1 MMQVVRLAGLRT
13 QKILVILLCIGAGIV
28 SAAVE
33 DYQGK
38 PIASITFEPDLLTF
52 SASELA
58 EIVSLKTGEPLRLT
72 DVRATIGRLFAT
84 GRYDDIA
91 VDARLE
97 NGQVAITFL
106 TKANWFV
113 GQVAVQGA
121 SPPPTSGQLVNAT
134 ELKLGTLFREDS
146 LDLAGSNLKKLLA
159 SNGLFEADISS
170 RVMHEDRIQQANIYF
185 EIVPGRRARFGPPV
199 IKGDFTIPESK
210 LVSATH
216 WEGWFGWQKVTDE
229 RTQNGLQRLQESF
242 QGKDYLTARV
252 SLDELK
258 YDPATRTVTPYL
270 QITQGPVVRVEAI
283 GAKVSQ
289 GRLKKLIPVFE
300 EQTVDRELLLE
311 GAGELTE
318 YFQTKGYFD
327 TKVNFVSEKAADGQ
341 LHIQYSIARGQ
352 RHKLVKVT
360 IEGNRYFDRKTIVER
375 MIVAPASFQLRHG
388 RYSASMLERDRGA
401 ISELYRA
408 NGFLEVK
415 VTSREEADYAGKRG
429 AVAVFIEIQEGRQW
443 FVSSVALEGVSP
455 EHEASVKGV
464 LQSGPGQPF
473 SEANIAADRDSILGF
488 YYSAGYPEAAFEYR
502 NQESNKPG
510 QMDVR
515 YKITEGPRYLV
526 REVLVGG
533 LKTTR
538 TDLVNRRIGIQ
549 AGDPVSQVQ
558 MFETQRRLYD
568 LGVFAKVETAIQN
581 PGGTERSKNLNVQIE
596 ESRRYSVA
604 VGFGAELGRIG
615 GGQANLATPSGK
627 AGFSPRGSIDLSRLN
642 FMGRAHTISLR
653 TRASTIQQRALVS
666 YVAPQIRS
674 RQSLDLSFTALFDS
688 SKDKRTF
695 SARRWEGSTQ
705 IAQRWTRS
713 RSLFYRFA
721 YRRVSI
727 DESTLAISKGLIPL
741 LSQPVRVGVFS
752 VGYVDDRRDDP
763 VDSRRGTY
771 NSLDLGV
778 ASKLFASETD
788 YLRLLARNSTYH
800 RVGSKL
806 VLARTFSFGLM
817 ASLRK
822 RPELPDPPQDIPL
835 PERFFG
841 GGAASHR
848 AFPENQAG
856 PRDIGT
862 GFPDLGTGF
871 PLGGKALLTFST
883 ELRFPMF
890 GQNIGGVLFHDAGNV
905 YSSLQDIS
913 FRGRQRGKTD
923 FNYMVHAAGF
933 GVRYKT
939 PVGPVRLDFS
949 LSPNSPRYFG
959 CDGTISE
966 LINKGCLATTDQ
978 RINRFQF
985 HFSLGQ
991 TF

>member
-1 MMQVVRLAGLRT
+1 MQVVPLAGSQI
-13 QKILVILLCIGAGIV
+13 QKILVILLCIGAGVV

-33 DYQGK
+33 DYEGK
-38 PIASITFEPDLLTF
+38 PVASIAFEPNLQPF

-58 EIVSLKTGEPLRLT
+58 ELVPLKKGEPLRLT
-72 DVRATIGRLFAT
+72 DVRASIERLFAT

-91 VDARLE
+91 VDAKLE

-106 TKANWFV
+106 IKGNWFV
-113 GQVAVQGA
+113 GQVAVEGTSA
-121 SPPPTSGQLVNAT
+121 PPTSGQLVNAT
-134 ELKLGTLFREDS
+134 ELNLGALFRPESLTEDT
-146 LDLAGSNLKKLLA
+146 SNLKKLMA
-159 SNGLFEADISS
+159 SNGLFEPAITS
-170 RVMHEDRIQQANIYF
+170 RVTHEDRIQQANIHF
-185 EIVPGRRARFGPPV
+185 DIVPGPRARFGPPV
-199 IKGDFTIPESK
+199 IKGEFTVPESK
-210 LVSATH
+210 VVGATH
-216 WEGWFGWQKVTDE
+216 WKGWFGWQKVTDD
-229 RTQNGLQRLQESF
+229 RTQNGLQRVQESF
-242 QGKDYLTARV
+242 QGKHYLMARV
-252 SLDELK
+252 TLDELK

-270 QITQGPVVRVEAI
+270 QITQGPMVRVEAS

-300 EQTVDRELLLE
+300 EQAVDRELLLE
-311 GAGELTE
+311 GVSQLTE
-318 YFQTKGYFD
+318 YFQAKGYFD
-327 TKVNFVSEKAADGQ
+327 TKVNFTSAKAADGQ
-341 LHIQYSIARGQ
+341 LQIQYTIARGM
-352 RHKLVKVT
+352 RHKVVKVS
-360 IEGNRYFDRKTIVER
+360 IEGNSYFDRQTIRER
-375 MIVAPASFQLRHG
+375 MFIAPASFQLRHG
-388 RYSASMLERDRGA
+388 RYSPSMVERDRGA

-415 VTSREEADYAGKRG
+415 VSSREEDDIGGKAG
-429 AVAVFIEIQEGRQW
+429 AVAVFIKIEEGRQW

-455 EHEASVKGV
+455 ANDASVRAV

-488 YYSAGYPEAAFEYR
+488 YYNAGYPDAAFEYR
-502 NQESNKPG
+502 NQETDKPG
-510 QMDVR
+510 QMEVR

-526 REVLVGG
+526 RELLIGG

-538 TDLVNRRIGIQ
+538 PELVNQRIGIK

-558 MFETQRRLYD
+558 MFEMQRRLYD
-568 LGVFAKVETAIQN
+568 LGIFAKVETAIQN
-581 PGGTERSKNLNVQIE
+581 PGGTERSKNLNVQME
-596 ESRRYSVA
+596 ESKRYSVA
-604 VGFGAELGRIG
+604 VGFGAELARIG
-615 GGQANLATPSGK
+615 GSQTSLATP
-627 AGFSPRGSIDLSRLN
+627 AGTAAFSPRGSLDLSRLN
-642 FMGRAHTISLR
+642 FMGRAHTVSLR
-653 TRASTIQQRALVS
+653 TRVSTLEQRALIS
-666 YVAPQIRS
+666 YVAPQIHS
-674 RQSLDLSFTALFDS
+674 RQNLDLSFTALFDS
-688 SKDKRTF
+688 SKDVRTF

-727 DESTLAISKGLIPL
+727 DKATLKISEGLIPL

-778 ASKLFASETD
+778 ASKIFASGTD
-788 YLRLLARNSTYH
+788 YFRLLGRNSTYH
-800 RVGSKL
+800 RLGSKL
-806 VLARTFSFGLM
+806 VLARTLSFGM
-817 ASLRK
+817 MTSLRN
-822 RPELPDPPQDIPL
+822 RPELPPSPQDIPL
-835 PERFFG
+835 PERFFA
-841 GGAASHR
+841 GGAASQR

-856 PRDIGT
+856 PRD
-862 GFPDLGTGF
+862 LETGF
-871 PLGGKALLTFST
+871 PLGGKALLAFST
-883 ELRFPMF
+883 ELRFPLF
-890 GQNIGGVLFHDAGNV
+890 GQNIGGVLFQDAGNV

-913 FRGRQRGKTD
+913 FRFRQRDKTD

-939 PVGPVRLDFS
+939 PVGPVRLDFAF
-949 LSPNSPRYFG
+949 SPNSPRFFG
-959 CDGTISE
+959 CNGTISQ
-966 LINKGCLATTDQ
+966 LILNGCQSTTDQ